1 MMTVR
6 LIAHTPEPEKVVAA
20 AAKLCYSDA
29 HITDL
34 LDGLDEETTAK
45 FLTMLSDLGHA
56 SPIEHASFTFG
67 IEGVSRTLLAQIT
80 RHRIASFSVQ
90 SQRYVRL
97 DDFRYV
103 TPPEIEAIPEA
114 KAAFLAS
121 MEEDA
126 QRYLDLAHKLEE
138 GHTARLMAEGMPEK
152 QARAKASKQANEEK
166 KPEEMD
172 VMFLM
177 DRFGY
182 AKTVDMATYER
193 NKEAADTENKY
204 VVKCK
209 NTGRICLFTDIGQLH
224 TIKVTD
230 IPYGKFRDKGI
241 PVDNVSNYSASRET
255 ILCVASQTELNLY
268 RMIFVTKQAMMKVVD
283 GGEFDVSKRL
293 VAATKLNEGDEVV
306 SVTVIKE
313 QRNIVLQSKDG
324 YFLKFA
330 IEEIPEKKK
339 GAVGVRGM
347 KLSDKDSIEAVYYIQ
362 NAVET
367 AIPYK
372 NKNLVLNTLKPGK
385 RDGKGIKVRA

>member
-34 LDGLDEETTAK
+34 LDGLDEEKTAK

-126 QRYLDLAHKLEE
+126 QRYLDLA
-138 GHTARLMAEGMPEK
+138 
-152 QARAKASKQANEEK
+152 RAKASKQANEDARFVLPNACETKMVVTMNARSLMNFFQLRCCNRAQWEIRELAEK
-166 KPEEMD
+166 MFTLVYPVAPHIFAKAGPACLCGACPEGKMCCGKTAE
-172 VMFLM
+172 V
-177 DRFGY
+177 RAKY
-182 AKTVDMATYER
+182 AA
-193 NKEAADTENKY
+193 
-204 VVKCK
+204 
-209 NTGRICLFTDIGQLH
+209 
-224 TIKVTD
+224 
-230 IPYGKFRDKGI
+230 
-241 PVDNVSNYSASRET
+241 
-255 ILCVASQTELNLY
+255 
-268 RMIFVTKQAMMKVVD
+268 
-283 GGEFDVSKRL
+283 
-293 VAATKLNEGDEVV
+293 
-306 SVTVIKE
+306 IKE
-313 QRNIVLQSKDG
+313 
-324 YFLKFA
+324 
-330 IEEIPEKKK
+330 
-339 GAVGVRGM
+339 GAVV
-347 KLSDKDSIEAVYYIQ
+347 
-362 NAVET
+362 
-367 AIPYK
+367 
-372 NKNLVLNTLKPGK
+372 
-385 RDGKGIKVRA
+385 